1 MFSSQD
7 NDGEHLGKMKS
18 LMPGMPHGNVR
29 ASEEVWLLPP
39 TQLCH
44 APTGQSLHL
53 LGSTF
58 PLAQGRDTPF
68 LGHVI
73 AFIH

>member
-18 LMPGMPHGNVR
+18 LMPHGNVR
-29 ASEEVWLLPP
+29 ASEEVWAPSTYSALPCP
-39 TQLCH
+39 YWTEC
-44 APTGQSLHL
+44 APSR
-53 LGSTF
+53 STF